1 MNCQVK
7 KMNLIE
13 DLRFRGLINDMSDP
27 ESLEKLLSTESV
39 VLYCGFDPTAD
50 SLHIG
55 NLLPLMALQRF
66 QRYGH
71 RPVALAGGGTGLIG
85 DPSGKTAERTLNPK
99 EVVDSWLENI
109 KRQLSIFLD
118 FNSVTNPALLLNNYD
133 WIAELNVIEYL
144 RDVGKYFSVN
154 AMLAKDSVKSRI
166 ENRDVGISY
175 TEFSYMILQ
184 AYDYYYLARHHNC
197 KLQIGGS
204 DQWGN
209 ITAGIDLIRRTIQA
223 PAHALT
229 FPLITTSE
237 GKKFG
242 KTEAGTIWL
251 DARKTSPYQFYQF
264 WINVSD
270 QDVIR
275 FIKYFTFLDP
285 DTISEL
291 EQSAANRPE
300 KREAQQ
306 RLACE
311 VTAMIHGQSEAT
323 LARQTAAALFKGELS
338 SLTESQLRDAMSGVP
353 ATSLGIGAISRM
365 TLLDLVV
372 ETGLCPSR
380 SRGRNDIESGAI
392 YLNDVRDT
400 DPGRKITSGDK
411 LFGRYMVLRKG
422 KKTYH
427 LITVAP

>member
-1 MNCQVK
+1 MSTQTK
-7 KMNLIE
+7 QMSFIE
-13 DLRFRGLINDMSDP
+13 ELKYRGLINDMSDP
-27 ESLEKLLSTESV
+27 GELEKLLASESV

-55 NLLPLMALQRF
+55 NLLPLMALMRF
-66 QRYGH
+66 QRAGH
-71 RPVALAGGGTGLIG
+71 RPIALAGGGTGLIG

-99 EVVDSWLENI
+99 EIVDSWLENI
-109 KRQLSIFLD
+109 KKQLSVFLD
-118 FNSVTNPALLLNNYD
+118 FDSKTNPAMLVDNYD
-133 WIAELNVIEYL
+133 WLSKINIIEFL
-144 RDVGKYFSVN
+144 RDTGKHFSVN
-154 AMLAKDSVKSRI
+154 AMLAKDSVRSRI
-166 ENRDVGISY
+166 ENREVGISY

-184 AYDYYYLARHHNC
+184 SYDYYHLARNYNC

-209 ITAGIDLIRRTIQA
+209 ITAGIDLIRRRLQT
-223 PAHALT
+223 PAYALT

-251 DARKTSPYQFYQF
+251 DGRKTSPYQFYQF

-285 DTISEL
+285 GTIAGL
-291 EQSAANRPE
+291 EEATARSPE

-306 RLACE
+306 RLAYE
-311 VTAMIHGQSEAT
+311 VTAMIHGEREAS

-338 SLTESQLRDAMSGVP
+338 SLTEGQLKDAMSGVP
-353 ATSLGIGAISRM
+353 ATNLGEERGRDM

-372 ETGLCPSR
+372 ETGLSSSR
-380 SRGRNDIESGAI
+380 TRGRNDIESGAI
-392 YLNDVRDT
+392 YINDLREN
-400 DPGRKITSGDK
+400 DPGRKISSVDK
-411 LFGRYMVLRKG
+411 LFGKYIVLRKG

-427 LITVAP
+427 LVTCRT